1 MASFLEQTV
10 DFLVIGSGIAGLS
23 FALRAAEHGT
33 VAVVTKKERA
43 ESNTN
48 YAQGG
53 IAAVVSEN
61 DSYDLHL
68 RDTLQVGSGLCHPE
82 AVELMVREGPVCV
95 RELEDWGVRF
105 TKRTEGERVLF
116 ELGREG
122 GHSRNRIIHA
132 QDLTGREVERA
143 LVTAVREHPNIHV
156 YEDHMAVDLITEHHL
171 GPEAEAKAERVHC
184 FGAYVLDI
192 RQGVVKK
199 FLARSTLL
207 ATGGLGQVYRH
218 TTNPEIATGDGLA
231 MAYRAGAAIANM
243 EFMQFHPTA
252 FYKPDAEGR
261 TFLISEAVRG
271 FGGVLRTRDGEEF
284 MSKYHPMGSLAP
296 RDVVARA
303 IDAELKRRG
312 DSCVYLDVTHLPA
325 DKVRARFPNI
335 YEACLRYGVD
345 MTKEPIP
352 VVPAAHY
359 SCGGVITD
367 LRARTTVDGLYA
379 CGEVACT
386 GVHGANRL
394 ASNSLLEAVV
404 FSRQAYLDAVEHLDN
419 RPRVFP
425 ELPLWDDS
433 GTFNSEEW
441 VLISHDR
448 EEVQGLMWDYVGIVR
463 SNLRL
468 RRARRRIGL
477 IQQEIEDFYRRTRVT
492 EGLLELRN
500 MAQVAAL
507 IVDSAMYRKESRGLH
522 YNTDYPSK
530 DDRRWLRDTIFV
542 RGRRGSPK
550 FQREATIQWDDD
562 TEPFVWRLKPRSLS
576 S

>member
-1 MASFLEQTV
+1 
-10 DFLVIGSGIAGLS
+10 
-23 FALRAAEHGT
+23 
-33 VAVVTKKERA
+33 
-43 ESNTN
+43 
-48 YAQGG
+48 
-53 IAAVVSEN
+53 
-61 DSYDLHL
+61 
-68 RDTLQVGSGLCHPE
+68 
-82 AVELMVREGPVCV
+82 
-95 RELEDWGVRF
+95 
-105 TKRTEGERVLF
+105 
-116 ELGREG
+116 
-122 GHSRNRIIHA
+122 
-132 QDLTGREVERA
+132 
-143 LVTAVREHPNIHV
+143 
-156 YEDHMAVDLITEHHL
+156 
-171 GPEAEAKAERVHC
+171 
-184 FGAYVLDI
+184 
-192 RQGVVKK
+192 
-199 FLARSTLL
+199 
-207 ATGGLGQVYRH
+207 
-218 TTNPEIATGDGLA
+218 
-231 MAYRAGAAIANM
+231 
-243 EFMQFHPTA
+243 
-252 FYKPDAEGR
+252 DAEGR

-325 DKVRARFPNI
+325 EKVKARFPNI

-359 SCGGVITD
+359 SCGGVVTD
-367 LRARTTVDGLYA
+367 LRARTTIDGLYA

-404 FSRQAYLDAVEHLDN
+404 FSRRAYLDAVESLDR

-530 DDRRWLRDTIFV
+530 DDKRWLRDTIFV
-542 RGRRGSPK
+542 RGRRGNPK

-562 TEPFVWRLKPRSLS
+562 AEPFVWRLRPRSS
-576 S
+576 ST